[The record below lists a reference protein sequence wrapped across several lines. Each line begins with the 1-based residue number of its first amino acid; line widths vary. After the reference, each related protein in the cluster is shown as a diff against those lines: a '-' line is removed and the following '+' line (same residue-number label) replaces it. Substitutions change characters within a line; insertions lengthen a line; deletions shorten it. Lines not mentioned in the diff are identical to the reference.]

1 MLRSYGS
8 RFVWVLV
15 LALWV
20 VVAQAQEFRYRYVNL
35 DAAVPS
41 SFLFFIPAAINDG
54 GRVYGTLWSCGD
66 ANCDYLAVTNA
77 VYAADTITPLQP
89 GIACCVN
96 NEGTIGGSVL
106 TDPINFIQQAAL
118 FHENSVELIPR
129 QPGEVTSY
137 VIALNDPDEALVESF
152 DASGRLTYLLYSKG
166 QETPL
171 DFGPTVTNPLVR
183 RATNGTLA

>member
-1 MLRSYGS
+1 M
-8 RFVWVLV
+8 
-15 LALWV
+15 
-20 VVAQAQEFRYRYVNL
+20 
-35 DAAVPS
+35 
-41 SFLFFIPAAINDG
+41 
-54 GRVYGTLWSCGD
+54 
-66 ANCDYLAVTNA
+66 
-77 VYAADTITPLQP
+77 
-89 GIACCVN
+89 
-96 NEGTIGGSVL
+96 GGSVL

-171 DFGPTVTNPLVR
+171 DFGPTVTNPLVTGMNNLEIISGIEGSNPGTSR
-183 RATNGTLA
+183 GSRFDPRTREATLLNPLPTEPDATAWGINDRGDVLGYSFVPDAIERIGVWDRDAVFNTYFVEGTRNFRPSAII